1 MSLVKGKARAINNM
15 AQNLSIK
22 QKVVLQQIFR
32 TTSIF
37 GLSSALIKI
46 KIEVLFKIDR
56 FGK

>member
-1 MSLVKGKARAINNM
+1 MSLVKGIARAINDM

-37 GLSSALIKI
+37 GLSSALTKI
-46 KIEVLFKIDR
+46 KIEVLFKIHR